1 MPHDPAKNAPE
12 PAAAGNSRQRRS
24 ADRLRRHQEKI
35 VRERLANCKL
45 RAVLQRA
52 MRIQRRRR
60 MQSVWT
66 AWIQQRT
73 MQVATWAAI
82 TAAADKAA
90 GEQRPQPEEQAAARV
105 AAPEPMEPQVA
116 VQGEHAG
123 G

>member
-1 MPHDPAKNAPE
+1 M
-12 PAAAGNSRQRRS
+12 
-24 ADRLRRHQEKI
+24 
-35 VRERLANCKL
+35 RERLANCKL

-52 MRIQRRRR
+52 MRIQRWRR

-90 GEQRPQPEEQAAARV
+90 CEQRPQPEEQAPARL

-116 VQGEHAG
+116 VQGDWGSMQGRRGRESSRSSALSRIALPPPSRTSG
-123 G
+123 RRWWQI